1 MESNYSSVS
10 HGTMFE
16 FNSRI
21 DLIRTTRG
29 TQNIN
34 QNPLSNE
41 IGCPRDFFGTVEVD
55 EPYLGGYWKTIRKT
69 IRDQGTKRGGR
80 IKKQPVFTD
89 TLFHRYSLAEVVVD
103 VDSGTL
109 HQLLSEKVS
118 VGFIICSDTLKAL
131 FRDHCTKIRLSPR

>member
-1 MESNYSSVS
+1 MESIYSSVS
-10 HGTMFE
+10 DGTMFE

-34 QNPLSNE
+34 QNPVSNE
-41 IGCPRDFFGTVEVD
+41 IGCSRDFFGTVEVY

-69 IRDQGTKRGGR
+69 IRDQGTKRSGGT
-80 IKKQPVFTD
+80 KEQPVFTD

-109 HQLLSEKVS
+109 QQLLSEKVS
-118 VGFIICSDTLKAL
+118 VGFKSVQI
-131 FRDHCTKIRLSPR
+131 P